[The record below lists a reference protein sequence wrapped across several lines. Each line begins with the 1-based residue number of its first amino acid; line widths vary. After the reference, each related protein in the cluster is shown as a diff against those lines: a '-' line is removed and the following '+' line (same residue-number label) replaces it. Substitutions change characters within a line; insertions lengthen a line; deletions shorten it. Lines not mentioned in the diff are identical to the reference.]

1 MKDISNK
8 ELGPEGIAAAVDAD
22 DELQFS
28 LDGLG
33 GELFSKFTEYKD
45 ARDEVT
51 GNWIEDLRAFMG
63 QYDPE
68 TIAKIQGKGDR
79 SQVYVGLTRT
89 KVLAAY
95 SRITD
100 LLFQPGQQFFMIEP
114 TPIAKQPRLEQE
126 LTEKAALEIM
136 QLAETVDPNEVQP
149 IIQARFEELKQEI
162 EEETEFRVENMSET
176 IKDQAIESN
185 LEGKMKDAIME
196 QVIFGTGAM
205 KTGTLRIQKD
215 HNWVKSPEGFELIY
229 EENLIPEMEAVS
241 VFDLYPDPY
250 ATSVEDMRSIFRRH
264 IISRTDFNDLKDYP
278 GFNKQ
283 MVQDIV
289 EDHPKGNHTE
299 EQHERDRRD
308 IAKINEYT
316 ENTQKFEVL
325 EFWGSVNGYD
335 LEGYG
340 IEFSE
345 SDDLSDEFQANIWIS
360 SGKVIKAQLNPL
372 PGGII
377 PYNIFPYEKNPHQFW
392 GTGVPR
398 MMRDSQTTMNAAT
411 RIYLDNVALSS
422 GPMVEV
428 NTDIMASGEDPTD
441 LYPWRVFLREGG
453 DGNQPMV
460 RFYQPQ
466 SNSPALVSV
475 IELFRRFADE
485 TTALPSY
492 THGQTQSGL
501 NRTATGISILM
512 SNANIV
518 LKSVIKNIDDYLTK
532 PMIRSLYDWNMTWNE
547 NENVKS
553 DMRIIAK
560 GSTALIQ
567 KEVQSQRL
575 LQFLSLISNPLDE
588 AMINREPLLRDIAK
602 SLDIDPDEVIKTQ
615 EELMNEQALQQTIA
629 AMQQGG
635 QTDQV
640 PNGDGMVGPDARNGT
655 PTPNGAG
662 PVGNNGGLPL

>member
-1 MKDISNK
+1 MKIKNELEPGGIS
-8 ELGPEGIAAAVDAD
+8 AAVDTD
-22 DELQFS
+22 DQEQTELNS
-28 LDGLG
+28 LGQILQ
-33 GELFSKFTEYKD
+33 SKYTEYKD
-45 ARDEVT
+45 ARDDIEDD
-51 GNWIEDLRAFMG
+51 WIEDLRAFMG
-63 QYDPE
+63 QYDPDVL
-68 TIAKIQGKGDR
+68 AKIQSKGDR

-89 KVLAAY
+89 KVLAAF
-95 SRITD
+95 SRMTD
-100 LLFQPGQQFFMIEP
+100 LLFQPGQKFFSIEA
-114 TPIAKQPRLEQE
+114 TPITKQPFVEKE

-136 QLAETVDPNEVQP
+136 QAAEVVDPGLVDDL
-149 IIQARFEELKQEI
+149 IQARLNELET
-162 EEETEFRVENMSET
+162 ELAEETERRVENMEEA
-176 IKDQAIESN
+176 ILDQAIEGN

-205 KTGTLRIQKD
+205 KAGTLRVEKD
-215 HNWVKSPEGFELIY
+215 HKWVKTEEGFALVY
-229 EENLIPEMEAVS
+229 EESPMPEMEAVS
-241 VFDLYPDPY
+241 IFDLYPDPF
-250 ATSVEDMRSIFRRH
+250 ATSMDDMRDIFRRH
-264 IISRTDFNDLKDYP
+264 IISRQEFVDLKDFP
-278 GFNKQ
+278 GFNKD
-283 MVQDIV
+283 MI
-289 EDHPKGNHTE
+289 EECLDHYPEGNHDE
-299 EQHERDRRD
+299 EQHEKDRRD
-308 IAKINEYT
+308 IANVNDRST
-316 ENTQKFEVL
+316 ETNKFEIA
-325 EFWGSVNGYD
+325 EFWGSLNGHD
-335 LEGYG
+335 LEEVG
-340 IEFSE
+340 IEFE
-345 SDDLSDEFQANIWIS
+345 GDADLSQEYSANIWTVG
-360 SGKVIKAQLNPL
+360 GKVIKAQLNPL
-372 PGGII
+372 PGGVI
-377 PYNIFPYEKNPHQFW
+377 PYFIFPYEKNPHAFW

-492 THGQTQSGL
+492 THGQTQSSL

-532 PMIRSLYDWNMTWNE
+532 PMIRSLYDWNMTWND
-547 NENVKS
+547 NELVKS
-553 DMRIIAK
+553 DMRVVAK

-575 LQFLSLISNPLDE
+575 LQFLSLINNPMD
-588 AMINREPLLRDIAK
+588 ANMIKRDKLLTDIAK
-602 SLDIDPDEVIKTQ
+602 SLDIDPEEVIKN
-615 EELMNEQALQQTIA
+615 EKELMDEQALQQAILA
-629 AMQQGG
+629 SQQGG
-635 QTDQV
+635 QANQI
-640 PNGDGMVGPDARNGT
+640 PNAEGVGGPDVGNGT
-655 PTPNGAG
+655 PPPNGEG

>member
-1 MKDISNK
+1 MEVEKNK
-8 ELGPEGIAAAVDAD
+8 LGPEGIPAAIDTN
-22 DELQFS
+22 DEEQHELDSLGNILQNKYF
-28 LDGLG
+28 
-33 GELFSKFTEYKD
+33 EYKD
-45 ARDEVT
+45 ARDEIEDS
-51 GNWIEDLRAFMG
+51 WIEDLRAFMG
-63 QYDPE
+63 QYDPNVL
-68 TIAKIQGKGDR
+68 AKIRERGDR

-89 KVLAAY
+89 KVLAAF

-100 LLFQPGQQFFMIEP
+100 LLFQPGQKFFSIES
-114 TPIAKQPRLEQE
+114 TPIAKQPLVEKD

-136 QLAETVDPNEVQP
+136 QAAQVVDPNLVDDL
-149 IIQARFEELKQEI
+149 IQARLMELKTEL
-162 EEETEFRVENMSET
+162 EEETERRVENMEEA
-176 IKDQAIESN
+176 ILDQSLESN

-205 KTGTLRIQKD
+205 KAGTLRIEKD
-215 HNWVKSPEGFELIY
+215 HKWIKGDEGFSLIY
-229 EENLIPEMEAVS
+229 EENLVPEMEAVS
-241 VFDLYPDPY
+241 IFDLYPDPY
-250 ATSVEDMRSIFRRH
+250 ATSIEDMRNLFRRH
-264 IISRTDFNDLKDYP
+264 VISRQEFVDLKEFP
-278 GFNKQ
+278 GFNE
-283 MVQDIV
+283 DIIDEIV
-289 EDHPKGNHTE
+289 EDNHHGNHTE
-299 EQHERDRRD
+299 EQHEKDRRE
-308 IAKINEYT
+308 IANVNEVT
-316 ENTQKFEVL
+316 TKTGKFEVL

-335 LEGYG
+335 LEELGVDLG
-340 IEFSE
+340 E
-345 SDDLSDEFQANIWIS
+345 DDPTQEYQANIWIS
-360 SGKVIKAQLNPL
+360 SGKVIKAQMNPL

-377 PYNIFPYEKNPHQFW
+377 PYFIFPYEKNPHAFW

-398 MMRDSQTTMNAAT
+398 MMRDSQQTMNSAT

-428 NTDIMASGEDPTD
+428 NTDIMASGEDPTE

-492 THGQTQSGL
+492 THGQTQSSL

-532 PMIRSLYDWNMTWNE
+532 PLIRSLYDWNMTWNE
-547 NENVKS
+547 NELVKS
-553 DMRIIAK
+553 DMRVVAK

-575 LQFLSLISNPLDE
+575 LQFLSLINNPLD
-588 AMINREPLLRDIAK
+588 AQMIKRDKLLTDVAK
-602 SLDIDPDEVIKTQ
+602 SLDIDPDEVIKSQ
-615 EELMNEQALQQTIA
+615 KELMDEQALQQAILG
-629 AMQQGG
+629 MQQGG
-635 QTDQV
+635 QGDQQ
-640 PNGDGMVGPDARNGT
+640 PNGEGMVGPDARNGT
-655 PTPNGAG
+655 ATPSGEG

>member
-1 MKDISNK
+1 MEVEKDK
-8 ELGPEGIAAAVDAD
+8 LGPEGIPAAIDTN
-22 DELQFS
+22 DEEQHELDSLGNILQTKYF
-28 LDGLG
+28 
-33 GELFSKFTEYKD
+33 EYKD
-45 ARDEVT
+45 ARDEIEDS
-51 GNWIEDLRAFMG
+51 WIEDLRAFMG
-63 QYDPE
+63 QYDPNVL
-68 TIAKIQGKGDR
+68 AKIRERGDR

-89 KVLAAY
+89 KVLAAF

-100 LLFQPGQQFFMIEP
+100 LLFQPGQKFFSIES
-114 TPIAKQPRLEQE
+114 TPIAKQPLVEKD
-126 LTEKAALEIM
+126 LTEQAALEIM
-136 QLAETVDPNEVQP
+136 QAAQVVDPNLVDDL
-149 IIQARFEELKQEI
+149 IQARLMELKTEL
-162 EEETEFRVENMSET
+162 EEETERRVENMEEA
-176 IKDQAIESN
+176 ILDQSLESN

-205 KTGTLRIQKD
+205 KAGTLRIEKD
-215 HNWVKSPEGFELIY
+215 HKWIKGDEGFSLIY
-229 EENLIPEMEAVS
+229 EENLVPEMEAVS
-241 VFDLYPDPY
+241 IFDLYPDPY
-250 ATSVEDMRSIFRRH
+250 ATSIEDMRNLFRRH
-264 IISRTDFNDLKDYP
+264 VISRQEFVDLKEFP
-278 GFNKQ
+278 GFNE
-283 MVQDIV
+283 DIIDEIV
-289 EDHPKGNHTE
+289 EDYHHGNHTE
-299 EQHERDRRD
+299 EQHEKDRRE
-308 IAKINEYT
+308 IANVNEIT
-316 ENTQKFEVL
+316 TKTGKFEVL

-335 LEGYG
+335 LEELGVDLG
-340 IEFSE
+340 E
-345 SDDLSDEFQANIWIS
+345 DDPTQEYQANIWIS
-360 SGKVIKAQLNPL
+360 SGKVIKAQMNPL

-377 PYNIFPYEKNPHQFW
+377 PYFIFPYEKNPHAFW

-398 MMRDSQTTMNAAT
+398 MMRDSQQTMNSAT

-428 NTDIMASGEDPTD
+428 NTDIMASGEDPTE

-492 THGQTQSGL
+492 THGQTQSSL

-532 PMIRSLYDWNMTWNE
+532 PLIRSLYDWNMTWNE
-547 NENVKS
+547 NELVKS
-553 DMRIIAK
+553 DMRVVAK

-575 LQFLSLISNPLDE
+575 LQFLSLINNPLD
-588 AMINREPLLRDIAK
+588 AQMIKRDKLLTDVAK
-602 SLDIDPDEVIKTQ
+602 SLDIDPDEVIKSQ
-615 EELMNEQALQQTIA
+615 KELMDEQALQQAILG
-629 AMQQGG
+629 MQQGG
-635 QTDQV
+635 QNDQQ
-640 PNGDGMVGPDARNGT
+640 PNGEGMVGPDARNGT
-655 PTPNGAG
+655 ATPSGEG

>member
-1 MKDISNK
+1 MDK
-8 ELGPEGIAAAVDAD
+8 ELGPEGISAAADASEE
-22 DELQFS
+22 ELEELAS
-28 LDGLG
+28 LGSIL
-33 GELFSKFTEYKD
+33 KAKYTEYKD
-45 ARDEVT
+45 ARDDIEDD
-51 GNWIEDLRAFMG
+51 WIEDLRAFMG
-63 QYDPE
+63 QYDPDVLS
-68 TIAKIQGKGDR
+68 KIQSKGDR

-100 LLFQPGQQFFMIEP
+100 LLFQPGQKFFSIEK
-114 TPIAKQPRLEQE
+114 TPLSKQPLVEQE
-126 LTEKAALEIM
+126 LAERAALEI
-136 QLAETVDPNEVQP
+136 QQAAEQVGTAGIEELVIARLNELTEEIEAETEQRVKNM
-149 IIQARFEELKQEI
+149 EEAIL
-162 EEETEFRVENMSET
+162 
-176 IKDQAIESN
+176 DQALENN

-205 KTGTLRIQKD
+205 KAGTLRIEKD
-215 HNWVKSPEGFELIY
+215 HKWIKGDEGFNLIY
-229 EENLIPEMEAVS
+229 EENAMPEMEAVS
-241 VFDLYPDPY
+241 IFDLYPDPH
-250 ATSVEDMRSIFRRH
+250 ATSVDDMRDIFRRH
-264 IISRTDFNDLKDYP
+264 IISRAEFNALKDYP
-278 GFNKQ
+278 GFNVDLINECIE
-283 MVQDIV
+283 MNP
-289 EDHPKGNHTE
+289 EGNHDE
-299 EQHERDRRD
+299 AQHEIDRRN
-308 IAKINEYT
+308 IANVNDSNTNT
-316 ENTQKFEVL
+316 EKFEVL
-325 EFWGSVNGYD
+325 EFWGSLNGHD
-335 LEGYG
+335 LEDAGV
-340 IEFSE
+340 EFGE
-345 SDDLSDEFQANIWIS
+345 DDDLSMEYDANIWMI

-372 PGGII
+372 PGGVI
-377 PYNIFPYEKNPHQFW
+377 PYFIFPYEKNPHAFW

-398 MMRDSQTTMNAAT
+398 MMRDSQATMNAAT

-428 NTDIMASGEDPTD
+428 NTDIMASGEDPTE

-492 THGQTQSGL
+492 THGQTQSSL

-518 LKSVIKNIDDYLTK
+518 LKSVIKNIDDFLTK

-553 DMRIIAK
+553 DMRIVAK

-575 LQFLSLISNPLDE
+575 LQFLSLINNPLD
-588 AMINREPLLRDIAK
+588 AQMVDREKLLTDIAK
-602 SLDIDPDEVIKTQ
+602 SLDIDPDEVIKTDK
-615 EELMNEQALQQTIA
+615 EMMDEQALQQAILA
-629 AMQQGG
+629 SQQGG
-635 QTDQV
+635 EANQV
-640 PNGDGMVGPDARNGT
+640 PNGEGVVGPNARNGV
-655 PTPNGAG
+655 PTPGGAG
-662 PVGNNGGLPL
+662 PVGNNGQLPT

>member
-1 MKDISNK
+1 MDIDK
-8 ELGPEGIAAAVDAD
+8 ELGPEGISAAVETD
-22 DELQFS
+22 DQEQTELNS
-28 LDGLG
+28 LGQVL
-33 GELFSKFTEYKD
+33 ESKYIEYKD
-45 ARDEVT
+45 ARDDIEDD
-51 GNWIEDLRAFMG
+51 WIEDLRAFMG

-68 TIAKIQGKGDR
+68 VLAQIQQKGDR

-89 KVLAAY
+89 KVLAAF
-95 SRITD
+95 SRMTD
-100 LLFQPGQQFFMIEP
+100 LLFQPGQKFFSIES
-114 TPIAKQPRLEQE
+114 TPIVKQPLVEKE
-126 LTEKAALEIM
+126 LTEQAALEIM
-136 QLAETVDPNEVQP
+136 QAAQVVDPGLVDDL
-149 IIQARFEELKQEI
+149 IQARLQELKEEL
-162 EEETEFRVENMSET
+162 EEETQRRVENMEEA
-176 IKDQAIESN
+176 ILDQAIEGN

-205 KTGTLRIQKD
+205 KAGTLRVDKD
-215 HNWVKSPEGFELIY
+215 HRWIKGEEGFNLIY
-229 EENLIPEMEAVS
+229 EESPAPEMEAVS
-241 VFDLYPDPY
+241 IFDLYPDPF
-250 ATSVEDMRSIFRRH
+250 ATSMEDMRDIFRRH
-264 IISRTDFNDLKDYP
+264 VISRQEFVDLKDYP
-278 GFNKQ
+278 GFNIDLIDECLE
-283 MVQDIV
+283 MNPD
-289 EDHPKGNHTE
+289 GNHDE
-299 EQHERDRRD
+299 AQHEKDRRD
-308 IAKINEYT
+308 IANVNDRT
-316 ENTQKFEVL
+316 TDSNKFEIL
-325 EFWGSVNGYD
+325 EFWGSLNGYD
-335 LEGYG
+335 LEEVGV
-340 IEFSE
+340 EFNE
-345 SDDLSDEFQANIWIS
+345 DDDLAQEYSANIWIT

-372 PGGII
+372 PGQII
-377 PYNIFPYEKNPHQFW
+377 PYFIFPYEKNPHAFW

-398 MMRDSQTTMNAAT
+398 MMRDSQNTMNAAT

-428 NTDIMASGEDPTD
+428 NTDIMASGEDPTE

-492 THGQTQSGL
+492 THGQTQSSL

-532 PMIRSLYDWNMTWNE
+532 PLIRSLYDWNMTWNE
-547 NENVKS
+547 DELVKS
-553 DMRIIAK
+553 DMRVVAK

-575 LQFLSLISNPLDE
+575 LQFLSLINNPLD
-588 AMINREPLLRDIAK
+588 AQMVDREKLLTDIAK
-602 SLDIDPDEVIKTQ
+602 SLDIDPEEVIKSQ
-615 EELMNEQALQQTIA
+615 KELMDEQALQQAILA
-629 AMQQGG
+629 SQQGG

-640 PNGDGMVGPDARNGT
+640 PNADGVVGPDGRNGVA
-655 PTPNGAG
+655 PPNGEG

>member
-1 MKDISNK
+1 MKDISNI
-8 ELGPEGIAAAVDAD
+8 ELGPEGIATAVDANED
-22 DELQFS
+22 LQFS

-33 GELFSKFTEYKD
+33 GELRSKFLEYKD
-45 ARDEVT
+45 SRDEIEN
-51 GNWIEDLRAFMG
+51 NWIEDLRAFMG

-114 TPIAKQPRLEQE
+114 TPISKQPRLERE
-126 LTEKAALEIM
+126 LTERAALEIM
-136 QLAETVDPNEVQP
+136 QIAETADPKEVEP
-149 IIQARFEELKQEI
+149 IIQARFEELKKEI
-162 EEETEFRVENMSET
+162 EAETEYRVENMSEA
-176 IKDQAIESN
+176 IMDQAMESN

-205 KTGTLRIQKD
+205 KAGTLRVEKNHKWIKGE
-215 HNWVKSPEGFELIY
+215 EGFELMY
-229 EENLIPEMEAVS
+229 EENLVPEMEAVS

-264 IISRTDFNDLKDYP
+264 IISRSDFNDLKDYP
-278 GFNKQ
+278 GFNKD
-283 MVQDIV
+283 MIQDII
-289 EDHPKGNHTE
+289 EDHPSGNHIE
-299 EQHERDRRD
+299 EQHEKDRRD
-308 IAKINEYT
+308 IAKVNEYA
-316 ENTQKFEVL
+316 ENSQKFEVL
-325 EFWGSVNGYD
+325 EFWGSINGYD
-335 LEGYG
+335 LEGHD
-340 IEFSE
+340 IEFSD

-377 PYNIFPYEKNPHQFW
+377 PYHIFPYEKNPHQFW

-492 THGQTQSGL
+492 THGQTQSSL

-553 DMRIIAK
+553 DMRVLAK
-560 GSTALIQ
+560 GSSALIQ

-615 EELMNEQALQQTIA
+615 EDLINEQALQQTIA
-629 AMQQGG
+629 QLQQGG
-635 QTDQV
+635 QTNQV

-655 PTPNGAG
+655 PAPNGAG

>member
-1 MKDISNK
+1 MEVEKNK
-8 ELGPEGIAAAVDAD
+8 LGPEGIPAAIDTN
-22 DELQFS
+22 DEEQHELDSLGSILQNKYF
-28 LDGLG
+28 
-33 GELFSKFTEYKD
+33 EYKD
-45 ARDEVT
+45 ARDEIEDS
-51 GNWIEDLRAFMG
+51 WIEDLRAFMG
-63 QYDPE
+63 QYDPNVL
-68 TIAKIQGKGDR
+68 AKIRERGDR

-89 KVLAAY
+89 KVLAAF

-100 LLFQPGQQFFMIEP
+100 LLFQPGQKFFSIES
-114 TPIAKQPRLEQE
+114 TPIAKQPLVEKD
-126 LTEKAALEIM
+126 LTEQAALEIM
-136 QLAETVDPNEVQP
+136 QAAQVVDPNLVDDL
-149 IIQARFEELKQEI
+149 IQARLMELKTEL
-162 EEETEFRVENMSET
+162 EEETERRVENMEEA
-176 IKDQAIESN
+176 ILDQSLESN

-205 KTGTLRIQKD
+205 KAGTLRIEKD
-215 HNWVKSPEGFELIY
+215 HKWIKGDEGFNLIY
-229 EENLIPEMEAVS
+229 EENLVPEMEAVS
-241 VFDLYPDPY
+241 IFDLYPDPY
-250 ATSVEDMRSIFRRH
+250 ATSIEDMRNLFRRH
-264 IISRTDFNDLKDYP
+264 VISRQEFVDLKEFP
-278 GFNKQ
+278 GFNE
-283 MVQDIV
+283 DIIDEIV
-289 EDHPKGNHTE
+289 EDNHHGNHTE
-299 EQHERDRRD
+299 EQHEKDRRE
-308 IAKINEYT
+308 IANVNEVT
-316 ENTQKFEVL
+316 TKTGKFEVL

-335 LEGYG
+335 LEELGVDLG
-340 IEFSE
+340 E
-345 SDDLSDEFQANIWIS
+345 DDPTQEYQANIWIS
-360 SGKVIKAQLNPL
+360 SGKVIKAQMNPL

-377 PYNIFPYEKNPHQFW
+377 PYFIFPYEKNPHAFW

-398 MMRDSQTTMNAAT
+398 MMRDSQQTMNSAT

-428 NTDIMASGEDPTD
+428 NTDIMASGEDPTE

-492 THGQTQSGL
+492 THGQTQSSL

-532 PMIRSLYDWNMTWNE
+532 PLIRSLYDWNMTWNE
-547 NENVKS
+547 NELVKS
-553 DMRIIAK
+553 DMRVVAK

-575 LQFLSLISNPLDE
+575 LQFLSLINNPLD
-588 AMINREPLLRDIAK
+588 AQMIKRDKLLTDVAK
-602 SLDIDPDEVIKTQ
+602 SLDIDPDEVIKSQ
-615 EELMNEQALQQTIA
+615 KELMDEQALQQAILG
-629 AMQQGG
+629 MQQGG
-635 QTDQV
+635 QGDQQ
-640 PNGDGMVGPDARNGT
+640 PNGEGMVGPDARNGT
-655 PTPNGAG
+655 ATPSGEG

>member
-1 MKDISNK
+1 MDK
-8 ELGPEGIAAAVDAD
+8 ELGPEGISAAADASEE
-22 DELQFS
+22 ELEELAS
-28 LDGLG
+28 LGSIL
-33 GELFSKFTEYKD
+33 KAKYTEYKD
-45 ARDEVT
+45 ARDDIEDD
-51 GNWIEDLRAFMG
+51 WIEDLRAFMG
-63 QYDPE
+63 QYDPDVLS
-68 TIAKIQGKGDR
+68 KIQSKGDR

-100 LLFQPGQQFFMIEP
+100 LLFQPGQKFFSIEK
-114 TPIAKQPRLEQE
+114 TPLSKQPLVEQE
-126 LTEKAALEIM
+126 LAERAALEI
-136 QLAETVDPNEVQP
+136 QQAAEQVGTAGIEELVIARLNELTEEIEAETEQRVKNM
-149 IIQARFEELKQEI
+149 EEAIL
-162 EEETEFRVENMSET
+162 
-176 IKDQAIESN
+176 DQALENN

-205 KTGTLRIQKD
+205 KAGTLRIEKD
-215 HNWVKSPEGFELIY
+215 HKWIKGDEGFNLIY
-229 EENLIPEMEAVS
+229 EENAMPEMEAVS
-241 VFDLYPDPY
+241 IFDLYPDPH
-250 ATSVEDMRSIFRRH
+250 ATSVDDMRDIFRRH
-264 IISRTDFNDLKDYP
+264 IISRAEFNALKDYP
-278 GFNKQ
+278 GFNVDLINECIE
-283 MVQDIV
+283 MNP
-289 EDHPKGNHTE
+289 EGNHDE
-299 EQHERDRRD
+299 AQHEIDRRN
-308 IAKINEYT
+308 IANVNDSNTNT
-316 ENTQKFEVL
+316 EKFEVL
-325 EFWGSVNGYD
+325 EFWGSLNGHD
-335 LEGYG
+335 LEDAGV
-340 IEFSE
+340 EFGE
-345 SDDLSDEFQANIWIS
+345 DDDLSMEYDANIWMI

-372 PGGII
+372 PGGVI
-377 PYNIFPYEKNPHQFW
+377 PYFIFPYEKNPHAFW

-398 MMRDSQTTMNAAT
+398 MMRDSQATMNAAT

-428 NTDIMASGEDPTD
+428 NTDIMASGEDPTE

-492 THGQTQSGL
+492 THGQTQSSL

-518 LKSVIKNIDDYLTK
+518 LKSVIKNIDDFLTK

-553 DMRIIAK
+553 DMRIVAK

-575 LQFLSLISNPLDE
+575 LQFLSLINNPLD
-588 AMINREPLLRDIAK
+588 AQMVDREKLLTDIAK
-602 SLDIDPDEVIKTQ
+602 SLDIDPDEVIKTDK
-615 EELMNEQALQQTIA
+615 EMMDEQALQQAILA
-629 AMQQGG
+629 SQQGG
-635 QTDQV
+635 EANQV
-640 PNGDGMVGPDARNGT
+640 PNGDGMVGPNARNGV
-655 PTPNGAG
+655 PTPGGAG
-662 PVGNNGGLPL
+662 PVGNNGQLPT

>member
-1 MKDISNK
+1 MDK
-8 ELGPEGIAAAVDAD
+8 ELGPEGISAAADASEE
-22 DELQFS
+22 ELEELAS
-28 LDGLG
+28 LGSILK
-33 GELFSKFTEYKD
+33 SKYTEYKD
-45 ARDEVT
+45 ARDDIEDD
-51 GNWIEDLRAFMG
+51 WIEDLRAFMG
-63 QYDPE
+63 QYDPDVLS
-68 TIAKIQGKGDR
+68 KIQSKGDR

-100 LLFQPGQQFFMIEP
+100 LLFQPGQKFFSIEK
-114 TPIAKQPRLEQE
+114 TPLSKQPLVEQE
-126 LTEKAALEIM
+126 LAERAALEIQQAAEQVGTAGIEELVM
-136 QLAETVDPNEVQP
+136 ARLSELTEEIEAETEQRVKNMEEAILD
-149 IIQARFEELKQEI
+149 QA
-162 EEETEFRVENMSET
+162 VEN
-176 IKDQAIESN
+176 N

-205 KTGTLRIQKD
+205 KAGTLRIEKD
-215 HNWVKSPEGFELIY
+215 HKWIKGDEGFSLIY
-229 EENLIPEMEAVS
+229 EENAMPEMEAVS
-241 VFDLYPDPY
+241 IFDLYPDPH
-250 ATSVEDMRSIFRRH
+250 ATSVDDMRDIFRRH
-264 IISRTDFNDLKDYP
+264 IISRAEFNALKDYP
-278 GFNKQ
+278 GFNVDLINECIE
-283 MVQDIV
+283 MNP
-289 EDHPKGNHTE
+289 EGNHDE
-299 EQHERDRRD
+299 AQHEVDRRN
-308 IAKINEYT
+308 IANVNDSNTNT
-316 ENTQKFEVL
+316 EKFEVL
-325 EFWGSVNGYD
+325 EYWGSLNGHD
-335 LEGYG
+335 LEDAGV
-340 IEFSE
+340 EFGE
-345 SDDLSDEFQANIWIS
+345 DDDLSMEYDANIWMV

-377 PYNIFPYEKNPHQFW
+377 PYFIFPYEKNPHAFW

-398 MMRDSQTTMNAAT
+398 MMRDSQATMNAAT

-428 NTDIMASGEDPTD
+428 NTDIMASGEDPTE

-492 THGQTQSGL
+492 THGQTQSSL

-518 LKSVIKNIDDYLTK
+518 LKSVIKNIDDFLTK

-553 DMRIIAK
+553 DMRIVAK

-575 LQFLSLISNPLDE
+575 LQFLSLINNPLD
-588 AMINREPLLRDIAK
+588 AQMINREKLLTDIAK
-602 SLDIDPDEVIKTQ
+602 SLDIDPDEVIKTDK
-615 EELMNEQALQQTIA
+615 EMMDEQALQQAILA
-629 AMQQGG
+629 SQQGG
-635 QTDQV
+635 EANQV
-640 PNGDGMVGPDARNGT
+640 PNGEGVVGPNARNGV
-655 PTPNGAG
+655 PTPGGAG
-662 PVGNNGGLPL
+662 PVGNNGQLPT

>member
-1 MKDISNK
+1 MNK
-8 ELGPEGIAAAVDAD
+8 ELGPEGATLAEEATQLELEELDA
-22 DELQFS
+22 
-28 LDGLG
+28 LG
-33 GELFSKFTEYKD
+33 ALLRSKYTEYKD
-45 ARDEVT
+45 ARDEIEDH
-51 GNWIEDLRAFMG
+51 WIEDLRAFMG
-63 QYDPE
+63 QYDPDVL
-68 TIAKIQGKGDR
+68 AKIQSKGER

-100 LLFQPGQQFFMIEP
+100 LLFQPGQKFFSIES
-114 TPIAKQPRLEQE
+114 TPITKQPILEQE
-126 LTEKAALEIM
+126 LTEKATLEIM
-136 QLAETVDPNEVQP
+136 QAAEVMDPNLVQD
-149 IIQARFEELKQEI
+149 IIASRFSELKEEI
-162 EEETEFRVENMSET
+162 EKETALRVENMEEA
-176 IKDQAIESN
+176 ILDQALENN

-205 KTGTLRIQKD
+205 KAGTLRIEKD
-215 HNWVKSPEGFELIY
+215 HKWVKGDEGFDLIY
-229 EENLIPEMEAVS
+229 EESPLPEMEAVS
-241 VFDLYPDPY
+241 IFDLYPDPH
-250 ATSVEDMRSIFRRH
+250 ATSVNDMRDIFRRH
-264 IISRTDFNDLKDYP
+264 IVSRTEFADLKDFP
-278 GFNKQ
+278 GFNVDLIDECI
-283 MVQDIV
+283 MMNP
-289 EDHPKGNHTE
+289 EGNHDE
-299 EQHERDRRD
+299 AQHEKDRRQ
-308 IAKINEYT
+308 IANVKDRSTQT
-316 ENTQKFEVL
+316 EKFEIL
-325 EFWGSVNGYD
+325 EFWGSLNGND
-335 LEGYG
+335 LKEAG
-340 IEFSE
+340 IEFDAD
-345 SDDLSDEFQANIWIS
+345 DDLTQEYSANIWVTD
-360 SGKVIKAQLNPL
+360 GKVIKAQLNPL
-372 PGGII
+372 PGGVI
-377 PYNIFPYEKNPHQFW
+377 PYFIFPYEKNPHAFW

-398 MMRDSQTTMNAAT
+398 MMRDSQATMNAAT

-428 NTDIMASGEDPTD
+428 NTDIMASGEDPTE

-492 THGQTQSGL
+492 THGQTNSSL

-518 LKSVIKNIDDYLTK
+518 LKSVIKNIDDFLTK

-553 DMRIIAK
+553 DMRVIAK

-575 LQFLSLISNPLDE
+575 LQFLSLINNPMD
-588 AMINREPLLRDIAK
+588 AQMINREKLLVDIAK
-602 SLDIDPDEVIKTQ
+602 SLDIDPDEVIKSQ
-615 EELMNEQALQQTIA
+615 EELMNEQALQQAIA
-629 AMQQGG
+629 ASQQGG
-635 QTDQV
+635 QSPEVQ
-640 PNGDGMVGPDARNGT
+640 NAEGMVGPDGRNGV
-655 PTPNGAG
+655 PSPDGEG

>member
-1 MKDISNK
+1 MNK
-8 ELGPEGIAAAVDAD
+8 ELGPEGISAAVDANEEEQH
-22 DELQFS
+22 ELNS
-28 LDGLG
+28 LGVIL
-33 GELFSKFTEYKD
+33 ESKYTEYKD
-45 ARDEVT
+45 ARDDIEDD
-51 GNWIEDLRAFMG
+51 WIEDLRAFMG

-68 TIAKIQGKGDR
+68 VLAKIQSKGER

-89 KVLAAY
+89 KVLAAF

-100 LLFQPGQQFFMIEP
+100 LLFQPGQKFFSIEP
-114 TPIAKQPRLEQE
+114 TPVSKQPLVEQQ
-126 LTEKAALEIM
+126 LTEQAALEIM
-136 QLAETVDPNEVQP
+136 QAAEVVDPGLVDDL
-149 IIQARFEELKQEI
+149 IVARLEELKEEI
-162 EEETEFRVENMSET
+162 AIETKRRVENMEEA
-176 IKDQAIESN
+176 ILDQAVESN

-205 KTGTLRIQKD
+205 KAGTLRIDKD
-215 HNWVKSPEGFELIY
+215 HRWIKGEEGFNLVY
-229 EENLIPEMEAVS
+229 EESAFPEMEAVS
-241 VFDLYPDPY
+241 VFDLYPDPH
-250 ATSVEDMRSIFRRH
+250 ATSMDDLRDLFRRH
-264 IISRTDFNDLKDYP
+264 IISRQEFRDLKDFP
-278 GFNKQ
+278 GFNADLINECIE
-283 MVQDIV
+283 MNP
-289 EDHPKGNHTE
+289 EGNHDE
-299 EQHERDRRD
+299 AQHEKDRRQ
-308 IAKINEYT
+308 IANVNDRSSET
-316 ENTQKFEVL
+316 NKFEVL
-325 EFWGSVNGYD
+325 EYWGSLNGYD
-335 LEGYG
+335 LQDAGV
-340 IEFSE
+340 EFADD
-345 SDDLSDEFQANIWIS
+345 DDLAQEYHANVWVVD
-360 SGKVIKAQLNPL
+360 GKVIKAQLNPL

-377 PYNIFPYEKNPHQFW
+377 PYFIFPYEKNPHAFW

-398 MMRDSQTTMNAAT
+398 MMRDSQATMNAAT

-428 NTDIMASGEDPTD
+428 NTDIMASGEDPTE

-492 THGQTQSGL
+492 THGQTQSSL

-553 DMRIIAK
+553 DMRIVAK

-575 LQFLSLISNPLDE
+575 LQFLSLINNPMD
-588 AMINREPLLRDIAK
+588 AQMVNREKLLTDIAK
-602 SLDIDPDEVIKTQ
+602 SLDIDPEEVIKSQ
-615 EELMNEQALQQTIA
+615 KELMDEQALQQAILA
-629 AMQQGG
+629 SQQGG
-635 QTDQV
+635 QVDQI
-640 PNGDGMVGPDARNGT
+640 PNGDGMVGPDGRNGVA
-655 PTPNGAG
+655 PPNGAG

>member
-1 MKDISNK
+1 MDK
-8 ELGPEGIAAAVDAD
+8 ELGPEGISAAADASEE
-22 DELQFS
+22 ELEELAS
-28 LDGLG
+28 LGSILK
-33 GELFSKFTEYKD
+33 SKYTEYKD
-45 ARDEVT
+45 ARDDIEDD
-51 GNWIEDLRAFMG
+51 WIEDLRAFMG
-63 QYDPE
+63 QYDPDVLS
-68 TIAKIQGKGDR
+68 KIQSKGDR

-100 LLFQPGQQFFMIEP
+100 LLFQPGQKFFSIEK
-114 TPIAKQPRLEQE
+114 TPLSKQPLVEQE
-126 LTEKAALEIM
+126 LAERAALEIQQAAEQVGTAGIEELVM
-136 QLAETVDPNEVQP
+136 ARLSELTEEIEAETEQ
-149 IIQARFEELKQEI
+149 
-162 EEETEFRVENMSET
+162 RVENMEEA
-176 IKDQAIESN
+176 ILDQALENN

-205 KTGTLRIQKD
+205 KAGTLRIEKD
-215 HNWVKSPEGFELIY
+215 HKWIKGDEGFNLIY
-229 EENLIPEMEAVS
+229 EENAMPEMEAVS
-241 VFDLYPDPY
+241 IFDLYPDPH
-250 ATSVEDMRSIFRRH
+250 ATSVDDMRDIFRRH
-264 IISRTDFNDLKDYP
+264 IISRTEFNALKDYP
-278 GFNKQ
+278 GFNVDLINECIE
-283 MVQDIV
+283 MNP
-289 EDHPKGNHTE
+289 EGNHDE
-299 EQHERDRRD
+299 AQHEVDRRN
-308 IAKINEYT
+308 IANVNDSNTNT
-316 ENTQKFEVL
+316 EKFEVL
-325 EFWGSVNGYD
+325 EYWGSLNGHD
-335 LEGYG
+335 LEDAGV
-340 IEFSE
+340 EFGE
-345 SDDLSDEFQANIWIS
+345 DDDLSMEYDANIWMV

-372 PGGII
+372 PGGVI
-377 PYNIFPYEKNPHQFW
+377 PYFIFPYEKNPHAFW

-398 MMRDSQTTMNAAT
+398 MMRDSQATMNAAT

-428 NTDIMASGEDPTD
+428 NTDIMASGEDPTE

-492 THGQTQSGL
+492 THGQTQSSL

-518 LKSVIKNIDDYLTK
+518 LKSVIKNIDDFLTK

-553 DMRIIAK
+553 DMRIVAK

-575 LQFLSLISNPLDE
+575 LQFLSLINNPLD
-588 AMINREPLLRDIAK
+588 AQMVDREKLLTDIAK

-615 EELMNEQALQQTIA
+615 KEMMDEQALQQAILA
-629 AMQQGG
+629 SQQGG
-635 QTDQV
+635 EANQV
-640 PNGDGMVGPDARNGT
+640 PNGEGVVGPDARNGV
-655 PTPNGAG
+655 PTPGGAG
-662 PVGNNGGLPL
+662 PVGNNGQLPT

>member
-1 MKDISNK
+1 MDK
-8 ELGPEGIAAAVDAD
+8 ELGPEGISAAADASEE
-22 DELQFS
+22 ELEELAS
-28 LDGLG
+28 LGSILK
-33 GELFSKFTEYKD
+33 SKYTEYKD
-45 ARDEVT
+45 ARDDIEDD
-51 GNWIEDLRAFMG
+51 WIEDLRAFMG
-63 QYDPE
+63 QYDPDVLS
-68 TIAKIQGKGDR
+68 KIQSKGDR

-100 LLFQPGQQFFMIEP
+100 LLFQPGQKFFSIEK
-114 TPIAKQPRLEQE
+114 TPLSKQPLVEQE
-126 LTEKAALEIM
+126 LAEKAALEIQQAAEQVGTAGIEELVM
-136 QLAETVDPNEVQP
+136 ARLSELTEEIEAETEQRVKNMEEAILD
-149 IIQARFEELKQEI
+149 QA
-162 EEETEFRVENMSET
+162 VEN
-176 IKDQAIESN
+176 N

-205 KTGTLRIQKD
+205 KAGTLRIEKD
-215 HNWVKSPEGFELIY
+215 HKWIKGDEGFNLIY
-229 EENLIPEMEAVS
+229 EENAMPEMEAVS
-241 VFDLYPDPY
+241 IFDLYPDPH
-250 ATSVEDMRSIFRRH
+250 ATSVDDMRDIFRRH
-264 IISRTDFNDLKDYP
+264 IISRAEFNALKDYP
-278 GFNKQ
+278 GFNVDLINECIE
-283 MVQDIV
+283 MNP
-289 EDHPKGNHTE
+289 EGNHDE
-299 EQHERDRRD
+299 AQHEVDRRN
-308 IAKINEYT
+308 IANVNDSNTNT
-316 ENTQKFEVL
+316 EKFEVL
-325 EFWGSVNGYD
+325 EFWGSLNGHD
-335 LEGYG
+335 LEDAGV
-340 IEFSE
+340 EFGE
-345 SDDLSDEFQANIWIS
+345 DDDLSMEYDANIWMV

-372 PGGII
+372 PGGVI
-377 PYNIFPYEKNPHQFW
+377 PYFIFPYEKNPHAFW

-398 MMRDSQTTMNAAT
+398 MMRDSQATMNAAT

-428 NTDIMASGEDPTD
+428 NTDIMASGEDPTE

-492 THGQTQSGL
+492 THGQTQSSL

-518 LKSVIKNIDDYLTK
+518 LKSVIKNIDDFLTK

-553 DMRIIAK
+553 DMRIVAK

-575 LQFLSLISNPLDE
+575 LQFLSLINNPLD
-588 AMINREPLLRDIAK
+588 AQMINREKLLTDIAK
-602 SLDIDPDEVIKTQ
+602 SLDIDPDEVIKTDK
-615 EELMNEQALQQTIA
+615 EMMDEQALQQAILA
-629 AMQQGG
+629 SQQGG
-635 QTDQV
+635 EANQV
-640 PNGDGMVGPDARNGT
+640 PNGDGMVGPNGRNGV
-655 PTPNGAG
+655 PTPGGAG
-662 PVGNNGGLPL
+662 PVGNNGGLPT

>member
-1 MKDISNK
+1 MEIDKD
-8 ELGPEGIAAAVDAD
+8 LGPEGIPAGAD
-22 DELQFS
+22 PSEEEEQQ
-28 LDGLG
+28 LDNLG
-33 GELFSKFTEYKD
+33 SMLKTKFAEYKD
-45 ARDEVT
+45 SRNDVEDD
-51 GNWIEDLRAFMG
+51 WIEDLRAFMG

-68 TIAKIQGKGDR
+68 VIAKIQEKGER

-100 LLFQPGQQFFMIEP
+100 LLFQPGQKFFSISA
-114 TPIAKQPRLEQE
+114 TPIAKQPIVEQE

-136 QLAETVDPNEVQP
+136 QAAEVIDPGLVNNL
-149 IIQARFEELKQEI
+149 IAARFAELKEELEK
-162 EEETEFRVENMSET
+162 ETEMRVDNMEEA
-176 IKDQAIESN
+176 ILDQAIESN

-205 KTGTLRIQKD
+205 KTGTLRIDKD
-215 HNWVKSPEGFELIY
+215 HKWIKTDEGFNLVY
-229 EENLIPEMEAVS
+229 EESPSPEMEAVS
-241 VFDLYPDPY
+241 IFDLYPDPY
-250 ATSVEDMRSIFRRH
+250 ATSIDDMRNIFRRH
-264 IISRTDFNDLKDYP
+264 IISRQDFVDLKDYP
-278 GFNKQ
+278 GFNN
-283 MVQDIV
+283 DLIDLCV
-289 EDHPKGNHTE
+289 EEYPDGNHYE
-299 EQHERDRRD
+299 EQHEKDRRE
-308 IAKINEYT
+308 IANINDYET
-316 ENTQKFEVL
+316 KTHKFEII
-325 EFWGSVNGYD
+325 EFWGSINGYD
-335 LEGYG
+335 LLDAGV
-340 IEFSE
+340 EFDDD
-345 SDDLSDEFQANIWIS
+345 DDLTQEYQANIWFTDN
-360 SGKVIKAQLNPL
+360 KVIKAQLNPL

-377 PYNIFPYEKNPHQFW
+377 PYFIFPYEKNPHAFW

-398 MMRDSQTTMNAAT
+398 MMRDSQNTMNAAT

-428 NTDIMASGEDPTD
+428 NTDIMASGEDPTE

-492 THGQTQSGL
+492 THGQTQSSL

-532 PMIRSLYDWNMTWNE
+532 PMIRSLYDWNMTWNDDE
-547 NENVKS
+547 MVKS
-553 DMRIIAK
+553 DMRIVAR

-567 KEVQSQRL
+567 KEVQSQRM
-575 LQFLSLISNPLDE
+575 LQFLSLINNPMD
-588 AMINREPLLRDIAK
+588 AQMINREKLLVDIAK
-602 SLDIDPDEVIKTQ
+602 SLDIDPDEVIKSQ
-615 EELMNEQALQQTIA
+615 EELMNEQALQQAIA
-629 AMQQGG
+629 ASQQGG
-635 QTDQV
+635 QSPEVQ
-640 PNGDGMVGPDARNGT
+640 NAEGMVGPDGRNGV
-655 PTPNGAG
+655 PSPDGEG

>member
-1 MKDISNK
+1 MDK
-8 ELGPEGIAAAVDAD
+8 ELGPEGISAAADASEE
-22 DELQFS
+22 ELEELAS
-28 LDGLG
+28 LGSIL
-33 GELFSKFTEYKD
+33 KAKYTEYKD
-45 ARDEVT
+45 ARDDIEDD
-51 GNWIEDLRAFMG
+51 WIEDLRAFMG
-63 QYDPE
+63 QYDPDVLS
-68 TIAKIQGKGDR
+68 KIQSKGDR

-100 LLFQPGQQFFMIEP
+100 LLFQPGQKFFSIEK
-114 TPIAKQPRLEQE
+114 TPLSKQPLVEQE
-126 LTEKAALEIM
+126 LAERAALEI
-136 QLAETVDPNEVQP
+136 QQAAEQVGTAGIEELVIARLNELTEEIEAETEQRVKNM
-149 IIQARFEELKQEI
+149 EEAIL
-162 EEETEFRVENMSET
+162 
-176 IKDQAIESN
+176 DQALENN

-205 KTGTLRIQKD
+205 KAGTLRIEKD
-215 HNWVKSPEGFELIY
+215 HKWIKGDEGFNLIY
-229 EENLIPEMEAVS
+229 EENAMPEMEAVS
-241 VFDLYPDPY
+241 IFDLYPDPH
-250 ATSVEDMRSIFRRH
+250 ATSVDDMRDIFRRH
-264 IISRTDFNDLKDYP
+264 IISRAEFNALKDFP
-278 GFNKQ
+278 GFNVDLINECIE
-283 MVQDIV
+283 MNP
-289 EDHPKGNHTE
+289 EGNHDE
-299 EQHERDRRD
+299 AQHEIDRRN
-308 IAKINEYT
+308 IANVNDSNTNT
-316 ENTQKFEVL
+316 EKFEVL
-325 EFWGSVNGYD
+325 EFWGSLNGHD
-335 LEGYG
+335 LEDAGV
-340 IEFSE
+340 EFGE
-345 SDDLSDEFQANIWIS
+345 DDDLSMEYDANIWMI

-372 PGGII
+372 PGGVI
-377 PYNIFPYEKNPHQFW
+377 PYFIFPYEKNPHAFW

-398 MMRDSQTTMNAAT
+398 MMRDSQATMNAAT

-428 NTDIMASGEDPTD
+428 NTDIMASGEDPTE

-492 THGQTQSGL
+492 THGQTQSSL

-518 LKSVIKNIDDYLTK
+518 LKSVIKNIDDFLTK

-553 DMRIIAK
+553 DMRIVAK

-575 LQFLSLISNPLDE
+575 LQFLSLINNPLD
-588 AMINREPLLRDIAK
+588 AQMVDREKLLTDIAK
-602 SLDIDPDEVIKTQ
+602 SLDIDPDEVIKTDK
-615 EELMNEQALQQTIA
+615 EMMDEQALQQAILA
-629 AMQQGG
+629 SQQGG
-635 QTDQV
+635 EANQV
-640 PNGDGMVGPDARNGT
+640 PNGEGVVGPNARNGV
-655 PTPNGAG
+655 PTPGGAG
-662 PVGNNGGLPL
+662 PVGNNGQLPT

>member
-1 MKDISNK
+1 MDK
-8 ELGPEGIAAAVDAD
+8 ELGPEGISAAADASEE
-22 DELQFS
+22 ELEELAS
-28 LDGLG
+28 LGSILK
-33 GELFSKFTEYKD
+33 SKYTEYKD
-45 ARDEVT
+45 ARDDIEDD
-51 GNWIEDLRAFMG
+51 WIEDLRAFMG
-63 QYDPE
+63 QYDPDVLS
-68 TIAKIQGKGDR
+68 KIQSKGDR

-100 LLFQPGQQFFMIEP
+100 LLFQPGQKFFSIEK
-114 TPIAKQPRLEQE
+114 TPLSKQPLVEHE
-126 LTEKAALEIM
+126 LAERAALEIQQAAEQVGTAGIEELVM
-136 QLAETVDPNEVQP
+136 ARLSELTEEIEAETEQ
-149 IIQARFEELKQEI
+149 
-162 EEETEFRVENMSET
+162 RVENMEEA
-176 IKDQAIESN
+176 ILDQALENN

-205 KTGTLRIQKD
+205 KAGTLRIEKD
-215 HNWVKSPEGFELIY
+215 HKWIKGDEGFNLIY
-229 EENLIPEMEAVS
+229 EENAMPEMEAVS
-241 VFDLYPDPY
+241 IFDLYPDPH
-250 ATSVEDMRSIFRRH
+250 ATSVDDMRDIFRRH
-264 IISRTDFNDLKDYP
+264 IISRTEFNALKDYP
-278 GFNKQ
+278 GFNVDLINECIE
-283 MVQDIV
+283 MNP
-289 EDHPKGNHTE
+289 EGNHDE
-299 EQHERDRRD
+299 AQHEVDRRN
-308 IAKINEYT
+308 IANVNDSNTNT
-316 ENTQKFEVL
+316 EKFEVL
-325 EFWGSVNGYD
+325 EYWGSLNGHD
-335 LEGYG
+335 LEDAGV
-340 IEFSE
+340 EFGE
-345 SDDLSDEFQANIWIS
+345 DDDLSMEYDANIWMV

-377 PYNIFPYEKNPHQFW
+377 PYFIFPYEKNPHAFW

-398 MMRDSQTTMNAAT
+398 MMRDSQATMNAAT

-428 NTDIMASGEDPTD
+428 NTDIMASGEDPTE

-492 THGQTQSGL
+492 THGQTQSSL

-518 LKSVIKNIDDYLTK
+518 LKSVIKNIDDFLTK

-553 DMRIIAK
+553 DMRIVAK

-575 LQFLSLISNPLDE
+575 LQFLSLINNPLD
-588 AMINREPLLRDIAK
+588 AQMVDREKLLTDIAK

-615 EELMNEQALQQTIA
+615 KEMMDEQALQQAILA
-629 AMQQGG
+629 SQQGG
-635 QTDQV
+635 EANQV
-640 PNGDGMVGPDARNGT
+640 PNGEGVVGPNARNGV
-655 PTPNGAG
+655 PTPGGAG
-662 PVGNNGGLPL
+662 PVGNNGQLPT

>member
-1 MKDISNK
+1 MS
-8 ELGPEGIAAAVDAD
+8 ELDKKNLTPEGIAMSETGEIEESILTLGN
-22 DELQFS
+22 ELK
-28 LDGLG
+28 
-33 GELFSKFTEYKD
+33 SKYEEYKD
-45 ARDEVT
+45 ARSDIEDE
-51 GNWIEDLRAFMG
+51 WIEDLRAFMG

-68 TIAKIQGKGDR
+68 TLHRIQEKGDR

-100 LLFQPGQQFFMIEP
+100 LLFQPGQKFYSIQA
-114 TPIAKQPRLEQE
+114 TPVAKQPMVEKE
-126 LTEKAALEIM
+126 LTEQAALEIM
-136 QLAETVDPNEVQP
+136 QASQVVDPMIVDDL
-149 IIQARFEELKQEI
+149 IQARFRELKKELD
-162 EEETEFRVENMSET
+162 EETDIRVENMLEV
-176 IKDQAIESN
+176 INDQTLESN

-205 KTGTLRIQKD
+205 KAGTLRIERNHKWI
-215 HNWVKSPEGFELIY
+215 NSEEGYNLIY
-229 EENLIPEMEAVS
+229 EEEPMPEMEAVS
-241 VFDLYPDPY
+241 IFDLYPDPY
-250 ATSVEDMRSIFRRH
+250 ATSIEDMRSIFRRH
-264 IISRTDFNDLKDYP
+264 IISRPDLVELKTAP
-278 GFNKQ
+278 GFNPAEIDECIL
-283 MVQDIV
+283 MNP
-289 EDHPKGNHTE
+289 EGNHYE
-299 EQHERDRRD
+299 EQHEKDRRD
-308 IAKINEYT
+308 IANLNDYETKSG
-316 ENTQKFEVL
+316 KFEVL
-325 EFWGSVNGYD
+325 EFWGSVNGFD
-335 LEGYG
+335 LEEAG
-340 IEFSE
+340 IEFNE
-345 SDDLSDEFQANIWIS
+345 SDDLTQEYQCNIWMIDD
-360 SGKVIKAQLNPL
+360 KIIKAQLNPL
-372 PGGII
+372 PGGVI
-377 PYNIFPYEKNPHQFW
+377 PYFIFPYEKNPHVFW

-398 MMRDSQTTMNAAT
+398 MMADSQQTMNAAT

-492 THGQTQSGL
+492 THGQTQSSL

-532 PMIRSLYDWNMTWNE
+532 PLVRSLYDWNMTWNP
-547 NENVKS
+547 NDDIKS

-560 GSTALIQ
+560 GSTTMVQ

-575 LQFLSLISNPLDE
+575 LQFLSLINNPADMQ
-588 AMINREPLLRDIAK
+588 MIKRDKLLTDIAK
-602 SLDIDPDEVIKTQ
+602 SLDIDPEDVLKSQ
-615 EELMNEQALQQTIA
+615 KELMDEQQLQQAIA
-629 AMQQGG
+629 RSMQGDQG
-635 QTDQV
+635 DQQ
-640 PNGDGMVGPDARNGT
+640 PNGEGMVGADSRNGT
-655 PTPNGAG
+655 PTPEGEG

>member
-1 MKDISNK
+1 MNK
-8 ELGPEGIAAAVDAD
+8 ELGPEGISAAVEASEE
-22 DELQFS
+22 ELHELNS
-28 LDGLG
+28 LGSIL
-33 GELFSKFTEYKD
+33 ESKYTEYKD
-45 ARDEVT
+45 ARDDIEDD
-51 GNWIEDLRAFMG
+51 WIEDLRAFMG

-68 TIAKIQGKGDR
+68 VLAKIQSKGDR

-89 KVLAAY
+89 KVLAAF

-100 LLFQPGQQFFMIEP
+100 LLFQPGQKFFSIEA
-114 TPIAKQPRLEQE
+114 TPIAKQPLVEQE
-126 LTEKAALEIM
+126 LTERAALEIM
-136 QLAETVDPNEVQP
+136 QAAEVVDPGLVDDL
-149 IIQARFEELKQEI
+149 IQARLIELEEELK
-162 EEETEFRVENMSET
+162 EETAIRVDNMEEA
-176 IKDQAIESN
+176 ILDQAVESN
-185 LEGKMKDAIME
+185 LESKMKDAIME

-205 KTGTLRIQKD
+205 KAGTLRIEKD
-215 HNWVKSPEGFELIY
+215 HKWIKGDEGFQLIY
-229 EENLIPEMEAVS
+229 EESAFPEMEAVS
-241 VFDLYPDPY
+241 VFDLYPDPH
-250 ATSVEDMRSIFRRH
+250 ATSMDDLRDIFRRH
-264 IISRTDFNDLKDYP
+264 IISRQEFKNLKDFP
-278 GFNKQ
+278 GFN
-283 MVQDIV
+283 QDLI
-289 EDHPKGNHTE
+289 EECIEMNPEGNHDE
-299 EQHERDRRD
+299 AQHEKDRRQ
-308 IAKINEYT
+308 IANVNDRSSQT
-316 ENTQKFEVL
+316 HKFELL
-325 EFWGSVNGYD
+325 EYWGSINGYD
-335 LEGYG
+335 LQDAGV
-340 IEFSE
+340 EFGDD
-345 SDDLSDEFQANIWIS
+345 DDLAQEYHANIWIID
-360 SGKVIKAQLNPL
+360 GKVIKAQLNPL

-377 PYNIFPYEKNPHQFW
+377 PYFIFPYEKNPHAFW

-398 MMRDSQTTMNAAT
+398 MMRDSQATMNAAT

-428 NTDIMASGEDPTD
+428 NTDIMASGEDPTE

-492 THGQTQSGL
+492 THGQTQSSL

-547 NENVKS
+547 NDNVKS
-553 DMRIIAK
+553 DMRIVAK

-575 LQFLSLISNPLDE
+575 LQFLSLINNPLD
-588 AMINREPLLRDIAK
+588 AQMVDREKLLTDIAK
-602 SLDIDPDEVIKTQ
+602 SLDIDPEEVIKSQ
-615 EELMNEQALQQTIA
+615 KELMDEQALQQAILA
-629 AMQQGG
+629 SQQGG
-635 QTDQV
+635 QVDQV
-640 PNGDGMVGPDARNGT
+640 PNADGVVGPDGRNGV
-655 PTPNGAG
+655 PTPSGTG

>member
-1 MKDISNK
+1 MDK
-8 ELGPEGIAAAVDAD
+8 ELGPEGISAAADASEE
-22 DELQFS
+22 ELEELAS
-28 LDGLG
+28 LGSILK
-33 GELFSKFTEYKD
+33 SKYTEYKD
-45 ARDEVT
+45 ARDDIEDD
-51 GNWIEDLRAFMG
+51 WIEDLRAFMG
-63 QYDPE
+63 QYDPDVLS
-68 TIAKIQGKGDR
+68 KIQSKGDR

-100 LLFQPGQQFFMIEP
+100 LLFQPGQKFFSIEK
-114 TPIAKQPRLEQE
+114 TPLSKQPLVEQE
-126 LTEKAALEIM
+126 LAEKAALEIQQAAEQVGTAGIEELVM
-136 QLAETVDPNEVQP
+136 ARLSELTEEIEAETEQRVKNM
-149 IIQARFEELKQEI
+149 EEAIL
-162 EEETEFRVENMSET
+162 
-176 IKDQAIESN
+176 DQALENN

-205 KTGTLRIQKD
+205 KAGTLRIEKD
-215 HNWVKSPEGFELIY
+215 HKWIKGDEGFNLIY
-229 EENLIPEMEAVS
+229 EENAMPEMEAVS
-241 VFDLYPDPY
+241 IFDLYPDPH
-250 ATSVEDMRSIFRRH
+250 ATSVDDMRDIFRRH
-264 IISRTDFNDLKDYP
+264 IISRAEFNALKDYP
-278 GFNKQ
+278 GFNVDLINECIE
-283 MVQDIV
+283 MNP
-289 EDHPKGNHTE
+289 EGNHDE
-299 EQHERDRRD
+299 AQHEVDRRN
-308 IAKINEYT
+308 IANVNDSNTNT
-316 ENTQKFEVL
+316 EKFEVL
-325 EFWGSVNGYD
+325 EFWGSLNGHD
-335 LEGYG
+335 LKDAGV
-340 IEFSE
+340 EFGE
-345 SDDLSDEFQANIWIS
+345 DDDLSMEYDANIWMV

-372 PGGII
+372 PGGVI
-377 PYNIFPYEKNPHQFW
+377 PYFIFPYEKNPHAFW

-398 MMRDSQTTMNAAT
+398 MMRDSQATMNAAT

-428 NTDIMASGEDPTD
+428 NTDIMASGEDPTE

-492 THGQTQSGL
+492 THGQTQSSL

-518 LKSVIKNIDDYLTK
+518 LKSVIKNIDDFLTK

-553 DMRIIAK
+553 DMRIVAK

-575 LQFLSLISNPLDE
+575 LQFLSLINNPLD
-588 AMINREPLLRDIAK
+588 AQMVDREKLLTDIAK
-602 SLDIDPDEVIKTQ
+602 SLDIDPDEVIKSQ
-615 EELMNEQALQQTIA
+615 KEMMDEQALQQAILA
-629 AMQQGG
+629 SQQGG
-635 QTDQV
+635 EANQV
-640 PNGDGMVGPDARNGT
+640 PNGEGVVGPNARNGV
-655 PTPNGAG
+655 PTPGGAG
-662 PVGNNGGLPL
+662 PVGNNGQLPT